1 MPQAARDRMSMS
13 EPPEMPQP
21 LYWETSYEIVLKLM
35 ECYPDVQ
42 LEALGLQELYEM
54 IITLPGFA
62 DDPSLAHDGLL
73 TEILRE
79 YYEEA
84 SNR

>member
-1 MPQAARDRMSMS
+1 MSH
-13 EPPEMPQP
+13 
-21 LYWETSYEIVLKLM
+21 
-35 ECYPDVQ
+35 YPDQ
-42 LEALGLQELYEM
+42 DPDSLGLQELFTM
-54 IITLPGFA
+54 IVTLPGFA

-84 SNR
+84 TNR